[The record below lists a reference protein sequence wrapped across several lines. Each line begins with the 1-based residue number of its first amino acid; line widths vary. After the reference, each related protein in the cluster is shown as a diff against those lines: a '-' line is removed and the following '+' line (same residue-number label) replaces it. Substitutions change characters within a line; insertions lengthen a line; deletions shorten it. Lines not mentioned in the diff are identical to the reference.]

1 MSKDM
6 SKEKVFEIARKK
18 EAVKKDL
25 EEFTKL
31 EEEAFKVFEPAIW
44 ATLENIK
51 KSYDSG
57 AWHELLCWKVA
68 CFQPKN
74 EKVIQEA
81 FGEVSTATINRKE
94 FYDKLSECRDDIEDY
109 IKELTDELQNLE
121 QQLDKAYDDFVQNET
136 GDYKWIFE
144 QTFVKELVLKF
155 LLK

>member
-1 MSKDM
+1 M

-31 EEEAFKVFEPAIW
+31 EEEAFKVFEHAIW
-44 ATLENIK
+44 TTLENIK

-57 AWHELLCWKVA
+57 AWHELLCWKVGF
-68 CFQPKN
+68 FQPKN
-74 EKVIQEA
+74 ENVIQEA
-81 FGEVSTATINRKE
+81 FQQLSTATINRKE
-94 FYDKLSECRDDIEDY
+94 FYDKLSGCRDDIEKY
-109 IKELTDELQNLE
+109 IKELTDELQELE
-121 QQLDKAYDDFVQNET
+121 RQLDEAYNDFVQNET